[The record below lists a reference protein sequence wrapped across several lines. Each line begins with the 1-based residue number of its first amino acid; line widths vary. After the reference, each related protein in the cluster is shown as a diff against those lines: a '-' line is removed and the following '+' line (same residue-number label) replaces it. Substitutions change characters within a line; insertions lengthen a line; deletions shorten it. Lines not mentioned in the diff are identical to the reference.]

1 LSAIVRP
8 CQRNMAID
16 STAMASAMTVATTGL
31 DPDALIGEEIR
42 NIARRSEDTQS
53 WSVHL
58 DDLNA
63 HQPFR
68 DFRYSMRVGDDRKV
82 DVSINGQPV
91 FDSDG
96 QFTGYRGTGVNVT
109 QEVEGQRASERFL
122 AAIESVS
129 DGYSLW
135 DKDDKLI
142 VCNSQCRELTRL
154 TSTYPLEP
162 GLDYETHIR
171 DNVRNGAFPVAL
183 KDPESWIRKRVHR
196 HRHNEEAF
204 ELQRENGRW
213 LLVQERRTPEG
224 GILQILRDIS
234 DLKLREIELRASEE
248 RFKGFAESAA
258 DWFWELDCEF
268 CITFVSARYM
278 QLTGKSIDELIG
290 KNFRNLASDDEHHQ
304 KAIAEA
310 VHKPRSGVILHEHE
324 INASTSDGNTVVHS
338 LGGQSIRDSEGNI
351 TGYRGTGRDVTQ
363 ARLLS
368 TQLEHQ
374 ASHDD
379 LTGLVNRRGFEQ
391 RLARAMES
399 VQNGRS
405 QYALCYLDLDQFKV
419 VNDSCG
425 HEAGDQLLRQL
436 SVILQDKVRG
446 RDTVARFGGDEF
458 ALLLENCS
466 LEEARR
472 IADALRSEIEAFDF
486 RWLAKQF
493 RLGASIGLVMLRP
506 DTTIVEIMRAA
517 DSACYIA
524 KELGRN
530 RIHVYQADN
539 EEQSRREKELDWV
552 ARINQAL
559 SEDRFVLYGQLIRE
573 SCPQGSPEHQPKHQH
588 YEILLRMLE
597 SNGDIIAPGTFLPAA
612 ERFGLATRI
621 DRWVARGTFDFL
633 ECSPHI
639 IREGSFLSINLS
651 GQSLSDADF
660 CAYVVHQLRTRSIN
674 SQQICF
680 EITETAAIANLS
692 AAKNFM
698 HETTALGCYFALDDF
713 GTGLSSFAYL
723 RDLPVDFVKIDG
735 AFIKDIENDEI
746 HKAMV
751 RSIHDIATVLGKQ
764 TIAEFVANEA
774 TARLLCD
781 IGVNYVQGF
790 GIGKPAPLLE
800 LLAA

>member
-1 LSAIVRP
+1 
-8 CQRNMAID
+8 MAID
-16 STAMASAMTVATTGL
+16 STAMASAMTLAANTQLNFVDLAPLFEVLPVAVAVFDATERLVLCNNIFRTNQGPQISPFITPGITFSKMLDLQIRFGTYPKTDGGAKAWRAQRIAAFQSENSVRLINWPHLGWYEIHDRRLPNGYAVTVGTDITVVEDHAEQLQSLQQRLMDYVNVASDWFWESDADHRMTFLSDRFIATTGL

-53 WSVHL
+53 WSAHL

-135 DKDDKLI
+135 DKNDKLI
-142 VCNSQCRELTRL
+142 VCNSRCRELTRL

-196 HRHNEEAF
+196 HRHNKEAF
-204 ELQRENGRW
+204 ELQRDNGRW
-213 LLVQERRTPEG
+213 LLVQERRTLEG

-234 DLKLREIELRASEE
+234 DLKRRGIELRASEE

-290 KNFRNLASDDEHHQ
+290 KNFRNLASDDDHHQ

-310 VHKPRSGVILHEHE
+310 VHKLRSGVVLHEHE
-324 INASTSDGNTVVHS
+324 IHAPTCDGNTVVHS

-405 QYALCYLDLDQFKV
+405 QYALC
-419 VNDSCG
+419 
-425 HEAGDQLLRQL
+425 
-436 SVILQDKVRG
+436 
-446 RDTVARFGGDEF
+446 
-458 ALLLENCS
+458 
-466 LEEARR
+466 
-472 IADALRSEIEAFDF
+472 
-486 RWLAKQF
+486 
-493 RLGASIGLVMLRP
+493 
-506 DTTIVEIMRAA
+506 
-517 DSACYIA
+517 
-524 KELGRN
+524 
-530 RIHVYQADN
+530 
-539 EEQSRREKELDWV
+539 
-552 ARINQAL
+552 
-559 SEDRFVLYGQLIRE
+559 
-573 SCPQGSPEHQPKHQH
+573 
-588 YEILLRMLE
+588 
-597 SNGDIIAPGTFLPAA
+597 
-612 ERFGLATRI
+612 
-621 DRWVARGTFDFL
+621 
-633 ECSPHI
+633 
-639 IREGSFLSINLS
+639 
-651 GQSLSDADF
+651 
-660 CAYVVHQLRTRSIN
+660 
-674 SQQICF
+674 
-680 EITETAAIANLS
+680 
-692 AAKNFM
+692 
-698 HETTALGCYFALDDF
+698 
-713 GTGLSSFAYL
+713 
-723 RDLPVDFVKIDG
+723 
-735 AFIKDIENDEI
+735 
-746 HKAMV
+746 
-751 RSIHDIATVLGKQ
+751 
-764 TIAEFVANEA
+764 
-774 TARLLCD
+774 
-781 IGVNYVQGF
+781 
-790 GIGKPAPLLE
+790 
-800 LLAA
+800 